1 MNILDVT
8 VPDIGDFKDVKII
21 EVAVKVGDTLQP
33 EDTLI
38 SLETDKATMDIP
50 CPHVGVVKEIFVKEG
65 DIVSKGS
72 LILKM
77 DSQEAPAPK
86 KEKTTASV
94 KSIAPP
100 AASVPT
106 TPNAA
111 FYRDEPVITENNLHA
126 GPATRRLARE
136 LGLSLQN
143 IPGSGL
149 KGRILT
155 TDIHDYVKKRLSGA
169 SMPTQPAI
177 DFKQWGDIEYKPL
190 TRIKQL
196 TAENLHRNWINIP
209 HVTHFDEAD
218 ITDLENFRK
227 NYNQA
232 PKTPGIKLTPLV
244 FILKVVVNSLQQYP
258 QFNSSLAPDGK
269 QLILKKYIHIGVAV
283 DTPNGLVVPVIRN
296 VDTKNIEQ
304 LAEELNAISTKAREK
319 GLSLTEMSGG
329 CLTISSLGGIGGTG
343 FTPIINAPEV
353 AILGVSKATLKP
365 LYQNQQWVPRLML
378 PVSLSYDHRVI
389 DGAEAAR
396 FTQHLCAGLS
406 DIRQL
411 LL

>member
-1 MNILDVT
+1 VTILDVT

-21 EVAVKVGDTLQP
+21 DVAVKVGDILKP

-50 CPHVGVVKEIFVKEG
+50 CSHAGVVKEVLVKEG
-65 DIVSKGS
+65 DTVSEGS

-77 DSQEAPAPK
+77 DCKEAPALK
-86 KEKTTASV
+86 KEK
-94 KSIAPP
+94 P
-100 AASVPT
+100 AAPVKATAPLLAPAPT
-106 TPNAA
+106 TPNTA
-111 FYRDEPVITENNLHA
+111 FYRDEPVTSENNVHA

-136 LGLSLQN
+136 LGIGLQN
-143 IPGSGL
+143 ITGSGP
-149 KGRILT
+149 KSRILT
-155 TDIHDYVKKRLSGA
+155 VDIHEYVKKRLSGA
-169 SMPTQPAI
+169 SMPTQPAV
-177 DFKQWGDIEYKPL
+177 DFSQWGAIEYKPL
-190 TRIKQL
+190 SRIKQL
-196 TAENLHRNWINIP
+196 TAENLHRNWITIP

-269 QLILKKYIHIGVAV
+269 QLILKKYVHIGVAV

-304 LAEELNAISTKAREK
+304 LAAELHAISTKAREK
-319 GLSLTEMSGG
+319 GLSLAEMSGG

-353 AILGVSKATLKP
+353 AILGVSKAALKP
-365 LYQNQQWVPRLML
+365 LHQNQQWIPRLML